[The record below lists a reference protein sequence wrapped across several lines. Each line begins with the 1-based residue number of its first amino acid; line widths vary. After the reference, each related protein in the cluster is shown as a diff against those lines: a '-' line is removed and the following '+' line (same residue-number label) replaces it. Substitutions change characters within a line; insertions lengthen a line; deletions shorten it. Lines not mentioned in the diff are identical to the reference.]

1 MKLQM
6 LMMILVSGAMGV
18 AQARAEDAA
27 EGEALYQEVCRNCH
41 GPSGRGLASFPS
53 LLGRDADFIAS
64 RLETYRAG
72 ERVGGNSALMMPV
85 AAELSDQEIADLAAY
100 ITEELG

>member
-1 MKLQM
+1 M
-6 LMMILVSGAMGV
+6 LLMVLVSAM
-18 AQARAEDAA
+18 AADQASAEDAA

-41 GPSGRGLASFPS
+41 GPSGRGLASFPG
-53 LLGRDADFIAS
+53 LLGHDVDFIVS

-85 AAELSDQEIADLAAY
+85 AAELSDEEIANLAAY
-100 ITEELG
+100 ITEDLN